1 MYLGLVVKLAT
12 WYNGFI
18 EFLCIWRKQMR
29 KKQRL
34 KELTIKDNFMF
45 GAVMINEDN
54 CKGLLERVLEI
65 PIERVDVS
73 KEKSMV
79 YHPEYKGVRLD
90 VYAKDEK
97 QTRYNVEMQV
107 EKKPALGKRSRYY
120 QSQMDMEMLLAGEDY
135 KELPNTY
142 VIFICDFDPFGEGKY
157 RYTFQSMCKES
168 ENANLKDGRTI
179 LFLNTHGKNECEVP
193 KELVTLLQYMK
204 EDLEGSEKEFHDPYV
219 GQLQKFIRDI
229 KGNREMEERFMIFE
243 EMLKEEHTA
252 GREEGRAEGRAEG
265 CEAVKALLLLFLQN
279 LGTVSK
285 TLLEKIQEEQDL
297 EMLKAWTQIAFQSK
311 SVEEFSNKIK

>member
-1 MYLGLVVKLAT
+1 
-12 WYNGFI
+12 
-18 EFLCIWRKQMR
+18 MR

-142 VIFICDFDPFGEGKY
+142 VILICDFDPFGEGKY

-168 ENANLKDGRTI
+168 ENADLKDGRTI

-252 GREEGRAEGRAEG
+252 GREEGREEGRAEG
-265 CEAVKALLLLFLQN
+265 CEAVKALLLLFLQK

-297 EMLKAWTQIAFQSK
+297 EVLQAWTQIAFQSK
-311 SVEEFSNKIK
+311 SVEEFSEKIK

>member
-1 MYLGLVVKLAT
+1 
-12 WYNGFI
+12 
-18 EFLCIWRKQMR
+18 MR

-168 ENANLKDGRTI
+168 ENADLKDGRTI
-179 LFLNTHGKNECEVP
+179 VFLNTHGKNECEVP

-252 GREEGRAEGRAEG
+252 GREEGREEGRAEG

>member
-142 VIFICDFDPFGEGKY
+142 VILICDFDPFGEGKY

-168 ENANLKDGRTI
+168 ENADLKDGRTI

-252 GREEGRAEGRAEG
+252 GREEGREEGRAEG
-265 CEAVKALLLLFLQN
+265 CEAVKALLLLFLQK

-297 EMLKAWTQIAFQSK
+297 EVLQAWTQIAFQSK
-311 SVEEFSNKIK
+311 SVEEFSEKIK

>member
-1 MYLGLVVKLAT
+1 
-12 WYNGFI
+12 
-18 EFLCIWRKQMR
+18 MR

-107 EKKPALGKRSRYY
+107 EKKPAFGKRSRYY

-168 ENANLKDGRTI
+168 ENADLKDGRTI

-204 EDLEGSEKEFHDPYV
+204 EDLEGSEKEFHDSYV

-252 GREEGRAEGRAEG
+252 GREEGRAEG

-285 TLLEKIQEEQDL
+285 TLLEKIQEEEDL
-297 EMLKAWTQIAFQSK
+297 EMLQAWMQIAFQSK
-311 SVEEFSNKIK
+311 SVEEFSEKIK